1 MKSKWNKLI
10 KPKWF
15 GQQSYKIW
23 KIIQL
28 VKCKWRLHRVYKTR
42 LDGEY
47 KIVAW
52 RFCCFYPQYVISTII
67 ICTLTS
73 VLFRP
78 LGASAQHFPLQVSI
92 MPRAALH
99 VVLHSSHRPRLKGGY
114 DAGNISRGQSCPL
127 HPISTPRHS
136 KASSKKKQQNKNCTY
151 LKCWSMTWNTHANY
165 RTCQVIPFD

>member
-99 VVLHSSHRPRLKGGY
+99 VFYTHLIVHASKVGMMLETSLGG
-114 DAGNISRGQSCPL
+114 NPVPFIQSQLPG
-127 HPISTPRHS
+127 TPRPAA
-136 KASSKKKQQNKNCTY
+136 KRSSRIKIVHT
-151 LKCWSMTWNTHANY
+151 WSADLWPETRM
-165 RTCQVIPFD
+165 RTTEPAK